1 MPQVWKR
8 AWVRGLVGGVG
19 VARPQRRRVRMSQV
33 LWWQRRL
40 LVAAIALALS
50 PVSAEIGQE
59 LLVCGDGNIFD
70 CNGGD
75 ADTSAASEDLRGCI
89 QPVDVIQFAPTADTV
104 VAHNNLAYA
113 SCNPRDNGGGL
124 WNDCQGTESRFC
136 KVGANTAI
144 GEIEAIG
151 HIDAHGS
158 PPADNQVTG
167 LAQWLGGQGKHYD
180 DPDAC
185 SPAELADPN
194 QESCINGFDFIGR
207 NNDDCMEGMVF
218 DNASPD
224 LENFQVRINS
234 LYGIF
239 LNNDNTGQ
247 LSGTP
252 HPGQAINPYTLE
264 RYPPWQPRNPE
275 YAFLGEKSGSYVL
288 DIHMA
293 APKSGGS
300 PWSWDDNRM
309 YYYDDPPGPGKDG
322 AKRVRVPV
330 RWSFWQGV
338 GPAANKIIVPWMAL
352 TFYDMDDIGNYRNA
366 DECVRVVGAY
376 AFARYSKN
384 GLDVST
390 SKVRLLENR
399 DVYVDDAW
407 ARVRLP
413 VPRHRHCKE
422 WAGGLTAWSPAPRR
436 PTAPRSAAR
445 CSSAAGATQTPE
457 HR

>member
-1 MPQVWKR
+1 
-8 AWVRGLVGGVG
+8 
-19 VARPQRRRVRMSQV
+19 MSQV

-89 QPVDVIQFAPTADTV
+89 QPVEVIQFAPTADTV

-136 KVGANTAI
+136 KVGADTSI

-180 DPDAC
+180 DPDPC

-194 QESCINGFDFIGR
+194 QESCINGYNFVGR

-218 DNASPD
+218 DDASSD

-234 LYGIF
+234 LYGLF
-239 LNNDNTGQ
+239 LNNDDTGQ

-252 HPGQAINPYTLE
+252 HPGQAIQPVHIGTL
-264 RYPPWQPRNPE
+264 PSVAAAQP
-275 YAFLGEKSGSYVL
+275 G
-288 DIHMA
+288 
-293 APKSGGS
+293 
-300 PWSWDDNRM
+300 
-309 YYYDDPPGPGKDG
+309 
-322 AKRVRVPV
+322 VRVSG
-330 RWSFWQGV
+330 RERRQ
-338 GPAANKIIVPWMAL
+338 L
-352 TFYDMDDIGNYRNA
+352 R
-366 DECVRVVGAY
+366 
-376 AFARYSKN
+376 
-384 GLDVST
+384 
-390 SKVRLLENR
+390 
-399 DVYVDDAW
+399 
-407 ARVRLP
+407 
-413 VPRHRHCKE
+413 PRHSHGNAQKRWVPVE
-422 WAGGLTAWSPAPRR
+422 LGRQQNELF
-436 PTAPRSAAR
+436 
-445 CSSAAGATQTPE
+445 
-457 HR
+457 